1 MLDRELLATCSEH
14 HTKGINTMDGKNA
27 EFLNGKHRWYTYS
40 YHQALE
46 KLINQTR
53 KQPAHCRVQTS
64 RETGKLPSWSRN
76 VHFHHQLGKP
86 GGASSHPV
94 SVTTPSHLC
103 FGLAGSPMEV
113 LYA

>member
-1 MLDRELLATCSEH
+1 MLYREFLATCSEH

-53 KQPAHCRVQTS
+53 KQPTHCREF
-64 RETGKLPSWSRN
+64 RRLEKLA
-76 VHFHHQLGKP
+76 VTQLVKKCSF
-86 GGASSHPV
+86 SS
-94 SVTTPSHLC
+94 S
-103 FGLAGSPMEV
+103 AR
-113 LYA
+113 